1 MAATPPPS
9 TGRVM
14 SMEEFRGDAEQF
26 DRLRE
31 ALRALHAEKKAKS
44 VQLARHVKMEAG
56 SLGTAFM
63 TRQDIDKF
71 REGEVERPRELRKVL
86 PLWNVVFSGKYLLPA
101 TPAPKISD
109 DKAAAPAGH
118 EFFYSAVRFFDV
130 HQHRN
135 KRLKVDLHGK
145 FVFYHYSE
153 YFHKFS
159 EAMPKAVVVG
169 QWDIALDDGV
179 CSVEEKQDYD
189 GKLGKRAMRDLY
201 KGYGLPKGPNMCFIL
216 KEGKK
221 ETPKFYMLE
230 AVHDDPETFQTQ
242 FLAGY
247 MLKGS
252 YHHKFFHSP
261 VYAVRAADGEK
272 IQCNILRCGD
282 IPADVLHE
290 LERLSNR

>member
-1 MAATPPPS
+1 
-9 TGRVM
+9 
-14 SMEEFRGDAEQF
+14 MEEFRGDQAQF
-26 DRLRE
+26 ERLRE
-31 ALRALHAEKKAKS
+31 ALRALHASEKAKS
-44 VQLARHVKMEAG
+44 AQLERLAKQEAAA
-56 SLGTAFM
+56 LGTSAM
-63 TRQDIDKF
+63 SRTDIDKF
-71 REGEVERPRELRKVL
+71 REGTVTRPRDLQKVL
-86 PLWNVVFSGKYLLPA
+86 PLWNVVFSENFLLPGA
-101 TPAPKISD
+101 RAVSGNASD
-109 DKAAAPAGH
+109 HP
-118 EFFYSAVRFFDV
+118 FFYSAVRFFDV

-159 EAMPKAVVVG
+159 EAMPRAVVVG
-169 QWDIALDDGV
+169 QWDIAMDGGV

-201 KGYGLPKGPNMCFIL
+201 KGYGLPKGPNMCFVL
-216 KEGKK
+216 KEEKK

-230 AVHDDPETFQTQ
+230 AVHDDPETLQTQ

-261 VYAVRAADGEK
+261 VYAVRAADGEE

-282 IPADVLHE
+282 IPADVMHE

>member
-1 MAATPPPS
+1 
-9 TGRVM
+9 
-14 SMEEFRGDAEQF
+14 MEEFRGDHAQF
-26 DRLRE
+26 ERLRE
-31 ALRALHAEKKAKS
+31 AVRALHASGKAKAA
-44 VQLARHVKMEAG
+44 QLERLAKQEAAA
-56 SLGTAFM
+56 LGTSAM
-63 TRQDIDKF
+63 TRTDIDKF
-71 REGEVERPRELRKVL
+71 REGIVTRPRDLQKVL
-86 PLWNVVFSGKYLLPA
+86 PLWNVVFSENFLLPGA
-101 TPAPKISD
+101 RAVSD
-109 DKAAAPAGH
+109 SASDHP
-118 EFFYSAVRFFDV
+118 FFYSAVQFFDV

-145 FVFYHYSE
+145 FAFYHYSE

-159 EAMPKAVVVG
+159 DAMPKAIVIG

-201 KGYGLPKGPNMCFIL
+201 KGYGLPKGPNLCFIL
-216 KEGKK
+216 KEEKK

-230 AVHDDPETFQTQ
+230 AVHDDPKTFQTQ
-242 FLAGY
+242 ILAGY

-252 YHHKFFHSP
+252 YHQKFFHSP
-261 VYAVRAADGEK
+261 VYAVRAADGEE

-282 IPADVLHE
+282 IPADVVHE